1 MEDYSEYLIQGE
13 PNKRERVRS
22 WMTAIELQDVD
33 GLILFNY
40 MLEIV
45 YRYIKSGI
53 ANDEIERFIEELI
66 LPKKRC

>member
-1 MEDYSEYLIQGE
+1 MEDYSEYFIQNE
-13 PNKRERVRS
+13 TNKRERVRN

-53 ANDEIERFIEELI
+53 ANDEVERLIEELI

>member
-1 MEDYSEYLIQGE
+1 MEDYSEYFIQNE
-13 PNKRERVRS
+13 PNKRERVRN
-22 WMTAIELQDVD
+22 WMSAIELQDVD

-53 ANDEIERFIEELI
+53 ANDEVERLIEELI